1 MAKMSKEELLSKITE
16 RIEDESLKM
25 ELLEDISDSMEVAD
39 TTEADSLRAELEA
52 KKAEY
57 DALKAKYISR
67 FTEAVADVVEE
78 IKEEEPKEEEVIDVQ
93 EIFTESEEEE
103 NNG

>member
-16 RIEDESLKM
+16 RVEDESLKM

-93 EIFTESEEEE
+93 EIFNEEEE
-103 NNG
+103 VKDE

>member
-1 MAKMSKEELLSKITE
+1 MAKMSKEELLSKVTE
-16 RIEDESLKM
+16 RVEDESLKM

-78 IKEEEPKEEEVIDVQ
+78 IKEEEPKEEEVIDVK
-93 EIFTESEEEE
+93 EIFNEEEE
-103 NNG
+103 VKDE

>member
-1 MAKMSKEELLSKITE
+1 MAKMSKEELLSKVTE
-16 RIEDESLKM
+16 RVEDESLKM

-39 TTEADSLRAELEA
+39 TTEADTLKAELEA

-78 IKEEEPKEEEVIDVQ
+78 IKEEEPEEKEVIDVK
-93 EIFTESEEEE
+93 EIFNEEEE
-103 NNG
+103 VKDE

>member
-16 RIEDESLKM
+16 RVEDESLKM
-25 ELLEDISDSMEVAD
+25 ELLEDISDSMEVTD
-39 TTEADSLRAELEA
+39 TTEADSLRNELEA
-52 KKAEY
+52 KKVEY

-78 IKEEEPKEEEVIDVQ
+78 IKEEEPKEEEVIDVK
-93 EIFTESEEEE
+93 EIFNEEEE
-103 NNG
+103 VKNE

>member
-16 RIEDESLKM
+16 RVADESLKM

-78 IKEEEPKEEEVIDVQ
+78 IKEEEPEEAEVIDVK
-93 EIFTESEEEE
+93 EIFNEEEE
-103 NNG
+103 VKDE

>member
-16 RIEDESLKM
+16 RVEDESLKM

-39 TTEADSLRAELEA
+39 TSEADSLRAELEA

-78 IKEEEPKEEEVIDVQ
+78 IKEEPKEEEVIDVQ

-103 NNG
+103 